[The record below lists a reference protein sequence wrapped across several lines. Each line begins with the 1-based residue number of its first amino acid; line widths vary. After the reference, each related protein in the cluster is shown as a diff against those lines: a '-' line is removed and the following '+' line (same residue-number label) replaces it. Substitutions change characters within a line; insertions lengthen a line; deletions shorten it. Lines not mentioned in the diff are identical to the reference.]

1 MMTPL
6 NPLNKFLEKIYHNQI
21 LKLKKKM
28 RHKKLLFPLNNKFN
42 FNTDYWMVLL
52 LIMIKIKNN
61 NINKTNN

>member
-1 MMTPL
+1 MTLL
-6 NPLNKFLEKIYHNQI
+6 NPLIKFTNKIYHNQI
-21 LKLKKKM
+21 LILKKKK
-28 RHKKLLFPLNNKFN
+28 RDKKLLFPLNNKFN